1 MEQPPLPQLPPVAV
15 SFDDGILRATEFGDV
30 YFSAEDGLAESR
42 HVFLRGNGL
51 PDRLMDNPS
60 LVIAET
66 GFGTGLNL
74 LALCAAIQA
83 SASSCQI
90 DYISF
95 EAAPLEA
102 ADAAR
107 AHTAFPEL
115 AGLSEELTGQWP
127 RRWHGVHRLSLLG
140 GQVRVQLHY
149 GQAEESLPRLSFAA
163 DMWFLDGFSPAKN
176 PQLWSQQLCSEIGRL
191 SKKGATLAT
200 FTVARQVRTHLT
212 EAGFIL
218 EKAPG
223 FGSKRDMLK
232 GLYNKGFA
240 FSKLYP
246 PGRLQSLVAAL
257 LVLQWA
263 MRWLNA
269 AYPILF

>member
-107 AHTAFPEL
+107 AHTAFP
-115 AGLSEELTGQWP
+115 
-127 RRWHGVHRLSLLG
+127 
-140 GQVRVQLHY
+140 
-149 GQAEESLPRLSFAA
+149 
-163 DMWFLDGFSPAKN
+163 
-176 PQLWSQQLCSEIGRL
+176 
-191 SKKGATLAT
+191 
-200 FTVARQVRTHLT
+200 
-212 EAGFIL
+212 
-218 EKAPG
+218 
-223 FGSKRDMLK
+223 
-232 GLYNKGFA
+232 
-240 FSKLYP
+240 
-246 PGRLQSLVAAL
+246 
-257 LVLQWA
+257 
-263 MRWLNA
+263 
-269 AYPILF
+269 

>member
-1 MEQPPLPQLPPVAV
+1 MEQPPLPQLPSVAV
-15 SFDDGILRATEFGDV
+15 SFDDGILRATEYGDV

-51 PDRLMDNPS
+51 PDRLIDNQS

-83 SASSCQI
+83 SGSSCQI

-102 ADAAR
+102 ADAAL

-115 AGLSEELTGQWP
+115 AALSEELTGQWP

-140 GQVRVQLHY
+140 CLLY
-149 GQAEESLPRLSFAA
+149 TSPSPRDS
-163 DMWFLDGFSPAKN
+163 
-176 PQLWSQQLCSEIGRL
+176 
-191 SKKGATLAT
+191 
-200 FTVARQVRTHLT
+200 
-212 EAGFIL
+212 
-218 EKAPG
+218 
-223 FGSKRDMLK
+223 
-232 GLYNKGFA
+232 
-240 FSKLYP
+240 
-246 PGRLQSLVAAL
+246 
-257 LVLQWA
+257 
-263 MRWLNA
+263 
-269 AYPILF
+269 

>member
-1 MEQPPLPQLPPVAV
+1 M
-15 SFDDGILRATEFGDV
+15 
-30 YFSAEDGLAESR
+30 
-42 HVFLRGNGL
+42 FLSGNGL
-51 PDRLMDNPS
+51 PDRLMDNQS

-83 SASSCQI
+83 STSSCQI

-95 EAAPLEA
+95 EAAPLGA

-115 AGLSEELTGQWP
+115 ATLSEELTGQWP

-212 EAGFIL
+212 EAGF
-218 EKAPG
+218 
-223 FGSKRDMLK
+223 MLK
-232 GLYNKGFA
+232 K
-240 FSKLYP
+240 P
-246 PGRLQSLVAAL
+246 PDLAG
-257 LVLQWA
+257 
-263 MRWLNA
+263 NA
-269 AYPILF
+269 IC